1 MYEEYVKTQPDEVE
15 KEKLIYKKIPIL
27 FEFFDIYENDEENN
41 NIIQMVK
48 TASEKFEQVN
58 LSDMTELVM
67 GTTTM

>member
-1 MYEEYVKTQPDEVE
+1 MEW
-15 KEKLIYKKIPIL
+15 KKKSRFTKNTNL

-67 GTTTM
+67 GGTTTM